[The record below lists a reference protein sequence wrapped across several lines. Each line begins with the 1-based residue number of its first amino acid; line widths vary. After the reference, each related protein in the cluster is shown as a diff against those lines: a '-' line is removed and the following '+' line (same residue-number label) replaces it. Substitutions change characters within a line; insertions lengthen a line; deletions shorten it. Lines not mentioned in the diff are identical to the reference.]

1 MRVHSKKANRCYQYE
16 GKHQHLAQVKFG
28 VLTGLV
34 VIVIVIVIGIGILTS
49 HWVGV
54 KSGHLN
60 LRVEPRQLSL
70 VTLAI
75 FFIGAQMFLFWQ
87 LF

>member
-1 MRVHSKKANRCYQYE
+1 MMVHSKKVNRCYQYE

-34 VIVIVIVIGIGILTS
+34 VIGIGIGIPTS

-60 LRVEPRQLSL
+60 LRVEPRRFSL

-75 FFIGAQMFLFWQ
+75 FFISAQMVLFWQ